1 MKRGLRRSLPLALLA
16 ALAGCGGAQA
26 VNNAQNAPPANAALD
41 DTNALAVTNQV
52 QNAADTRGSNAVAGD
67 VLPGQEVMLA
77 RSGLAVGMRGL
88 HPGQT
93 YAFGRP
99 QAEIVAMA
107 TSVRGRQTG
116 AGRNEECGEGP
127 IDYVDFGNLRVN
139 FQNGRFVGWDASPG
153 DVPVRDEWGLG
164 IGSPRAELED
174 ENDAPLRVER
184 STLGVEF
191 SSGGYG
197 GLLSS
202 ARPDAT
208 VTDLWAGLICAFR

>member
-1 MKRGLRRSLPLALLA
+1 MAHAARRDLCLVLIAA
-16 ALAGCGGAQA
+16 ALAGCGNALV
-26 VNNAQNAPPANAALD
+26 VNDTNLAID
-41 DTNALAVTNQV
+41 DTNAMAMDADAGNHAVYPG
-52 QNAADTRGSNAVAGD
+52 QNAVSGD
-67 VLPGQEVMLA
+67 VVAGQEVML
-77 RSGLAVGMRGL
+77 SHGGLAVGARGL
-88 HPGQT
+88 HPSQY

-107 TSVRGRQTG
+107 TNIRGRPTG
-116 AGRNEECGEGP
+116 SGRNEECGEGP

-153 DVPVRDEWGLG
+153 NPPVRDEWGLG
-164 IGSPRAELED
+164 IGSPRGELED

-184 STLGVEF
+184 STLGIEF

-202 ARPDAT
+202 TRPDAR